1 MRFAIIITAVLSL
14 TPFSLACAADSM
26 DLRQA
31 LDEALQMRAEEFA
44 PEHFAQAQTLAE
56 QARSNPQH
64 IDEAY
69 VRAQQAAELAQKFS
83 QRYADLV
90 DSRDRMLLAGKENLR
105 ADLAARAEKDFAK
118 VVVDHEHG
126 NIRKADREAGF
137 AHTTIHAAQ
146 VVAARKQFVS
156 PVSQRIAEARKLNAP
171 LYAPSAFKQALD
183 RQKKIERLIKENPD
197 AQSQAYAWSKTG
209 QQQAERA
216 IRIAR
221 LGSKF
226 NRDKSQVEQWLD
238 ASDARLKRL
247 ATELGL
253 ETLPSEQTPD
263 EQLATLLQAATNM
276 KRHYNEQLADA
287 NQQLAKYEGELS
299 NMSEMRR
306 KLQLKREAEEKIK
319 QITALF
325 NPDEVKILL
334 TPDADVILR
343 LSAGMFKSGSSVIP
357 PAAYDILDNMLK
369 TMAIFPDRNVRIE
382 GHTDSVGAS
391 EFNQSL
397 SERRANAVKVYFQAR
412 TESQLQTFQSV
423 GYGETRPIANNE
435 TAEGRARNRRIDIIL
450 PAPDGK
456 KEN

>member
-1 MRFAIIITAVLSL
+1 MRLSVMVAAILVL
-14 TPFSLACAADSM
+14 TPISLAHAASNKDVQQM
-26 DLRQA
+26 
-31 LDEALQMRAEEFA
+31 LDEARQMRAEEFA
-44 PEHFAQAQTLAE
+44 PEHYALAQTLATHTDDG
-56 QARSNPQH
+56 QT

-90 DSRDRMLLAGKENLR
+90 DSRDRMLMAGSDNLR
-105 ADLAARAEKDFAK
+105 SDLAARAEKDFAN
-118 VVVDHEHG
+118 VVLSHEHG

-171 LYAPSAFKQALD
+171 AYAPSAFKQALAQ
-183 RQKKIERLIKENPD
+183 QKKIERLIKENPD
-197 AQSQAYAWSKTG
+197 AQTQAYALSRTG
-209 QQQAERA
+209 QLQADRA

-221 LGSKF
+221 LGSQMYR
-226 NRDKSQVEQWLD
+226 NKSQIEQWID
-238 ASDARLKRL
+238 ENDARLNQL
-247 ATELGL
+247 AVRLGL
-253 ETLPSEQTPD
+253 EALPAEQTPN
-263 EQLATLLQAATNM
+263 EQLATLLQSAESM
-276 KRHYNEQLADA
+276 KRHYDEQLADA

-299 NMSEMRR
+299 DMTEMRR
-306 KLQLKREAEEKIK
+306 KMQLKREAEEKIK

-325 NPDEVKILL
+325 KPDEVKILL

-343 LSAGMFKSGSSVIP
+343 LNAGMFKSGSSVIP
-357 PAAYDILDNMLK
+357 PTAYDILDNMLK

-382 GHTDSVGAS
+382 GHTDAVGAS
-391 EFNQSL
+391 EFNQTL

-412 TESQLQTFQSV
+412 TESQLQTFESV
-423 GYGETRPIANNE
+423 GYGESRPIANNE
-435 TAEGRARNRRIDIIL
+435 TTAGRAKNRRIDIIL

-456 KEN
+456 TDS